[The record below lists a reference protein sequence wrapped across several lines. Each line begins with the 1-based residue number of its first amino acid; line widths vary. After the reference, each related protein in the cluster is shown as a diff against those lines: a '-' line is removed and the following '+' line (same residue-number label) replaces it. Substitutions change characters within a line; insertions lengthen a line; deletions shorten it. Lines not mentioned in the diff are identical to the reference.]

1 MDKTISK
8 KSVDI
13 VRKEIHAIIG
23 DGTTQRD
30 ITGKR
35 QELQLLADD
44 LFKRNKTDETIQTI
58 KHLERIGIHRTGA
71 SGDSPFGAS
80 LEEEEAAAAAASAA
94 VGGGLVPKTPRSS
107 AGGGAGPKTPKSER
121 QLHFQTPTARSRA
134 GSVVSIPKTP
144 HMSPRS
150 FAASIPTHDSE
161 SGSGSALAPRE
172 RIVSNADYGKGLKKK
187 TFIYTEAKAS
197 RGRLGEVEVHDMIMD
212 GGVNYPTIDTDR
224 RGHKGNLKSER
235 EKLYPITTF
244 FRGKN
249 LTPANDLRKYC
260 MKAPKTRQAWKLLKD
275 NSDIARFYNE
285 SRGGY
290 KSIGG
295 ERPRASV
302 TFYNPVN
309 PGK

>member
-1 MDKTISK
+1 MPIAVNK
-8 KSVDI
+8 
-13 VRKEIHAIIG
+13 VRKKIHAIIG
-23 DGTTQRD
+23 DGKPKV
-30 ITGKR
+30 ITVSARKK
-35 QELQLLADD
+35 LQLLADD
-44 LFKRNKTDETIQTI
+44 LFKRNKTYATRKTI
-58 KHLERIGIHRTGA
+58 ERLALFGINKIGA
-71 SGDSPFGAS
+71 SGK
-80 LEEEEAAAAAASAA
+80 EEEEEEDVEEDEEDVEEDEEDVEEDEEEGEEEDEEDQQKPTQSAKKKA
-94 VGGGLVPKTPRSS
+94 QLEDQLKPTQSAKKKAQLVDQQKPTQSAKKRPPHVEMAGL
-107 AGGGAGPKTPKSER
+107 G
-121 QLHFQTPTARSRA
+121 
-134 GSVVSIPKTP
+134 
-144 HMSPRS
+144 
-150 FAASIPTHDSE
+150 
-161 SGSGSALAPRE
+161 LAPGK
-172 RIVSNADYGKGLKKK
+172 RIESNEDYGKGLKKK

-197 RGRLGEVEVHDMIMD
+197 RGRLGEFEVHEMIMD